1 MHADTASRAGHW
13 TDLELTGLCRSHVGE
28 LAEPHFALHREVVAP
43 WLALR
48 AAAAEAGIE
57 LLPGSGFR
65 DFEHQRR
72 IWNAKF
78 RGERALLDPEGRALD
93 AAALDEAAR
102 VAAILHWSALPG
114 ASRHHWGTEID
125 VIDAAALVPGQ
136 RPQLVPA
143 EYARGGVF
151 ERLGAWLDAHAGDFG
166 FYRPYDVYRGGV
178 QPEPWHL
185 SYASLAQAAQRLLTP
200 ELLAAALEGADV
212 AGRDTLLARLGE
224 IHARYVR
231 AVAEPGEPV
240 LLAARRITPAASS
253 S

>member
-1 MHADTASRAGHW
+1 MDAASASHAPILGP
-13 TDLELTGLCRSHVGE
+13 LELTGRARSHIVELPDPHCALQHAVVG
-28 LAEPHFALHREVVAP
+28 P

-48 AAAAEAGIE
+48 AAAARAGID
-57 LLPGSGFR
+57 LIPSSSFR
-65 DFEHQRR
+65 DFERQLR

-78 RGERALLDPEGRALD
+78 HGQRTLLDPAGAPLD

-102 VAAILHWSALPG
+102 VEAILHWSALPG

-125 VIDAAALVPGQ
+125 VIDAAALPDGQ
-136 RPQLVPA
+136 RPALVPA
-143 EYARGGVF
+143 EYARDGVF
-151 ERLGAWLDAHAGDFG
+151 GRLGAWLDVHAGDFG

-185 SYASLAQAAQRLLTP
+185 SYALVARQAEALLTP
-200 ELLAAALEGADV
+200 ELLAEALAGVDL
-212 AGRDTLLARLGE
+212 AGRDAVLPRLGD

-231 AVAEPGEPV
+231 AVAPP
-240 LLAARRITPAASS
+240 PAAVLTAAQPISPPPSS

>member
-1 MHADTASRAGHW
+1 MDADTASRAYRW
-13 TDLELTGLCRSHVGE
+13 DDLQLTGRSRTHVVE
-28 LAEPHFALHREVVAP
+28 LAEPRCALHREVVAP

-48 AAAAEAGIE
+48 AAAADAGIE
-57 LLPGSGFR
+57 LIPGSSFR

-78 RGERALLDPEGRALD
+78 HGERALLDAAGRPLR
-93 AAALDEAAR
+93 AAALDEPER

-125 VIDAAALVPGQ
+125 VIDGAVLAPGQ
-136 RPQLVPA
+136 RPALVPA

-185 SYASLAQAAQRLLTP
+185 SYAPLAREAEKLLTP
-200 ELLAAALEGADV
+200 AVLAAALASADI
-212 AGRDTLLARLGE
+212 AGHATISARLGE
-224 IHARYVR
+224 IHARYVQGVGKP
-231 AVAEPGEPV
+231 AAGV